1 MLKFST
7 IVGNGLIIGLFA
19 GNVAMK
25 NNSSLQVLWNQHNDD
40 RQKCLQIMQSI
51 KQGNKEVV
59 KKDIIA
65 FWNTNL
71 KKHVD
76 AEESVLIPFLSKN
89 QFNVEFVNVLRREH
103 DTIRTLAQRIPMHDD
118 GIYLYKAFLTLV
130 DQHTNF
136 EELVVFKKMQE
147 DFSAQELAQLDASMR
162 QAS

>member
-1 MLKFST
+1 
-7 IVGNGLIIGLFA
+7 
-19 GNVAMK
+19 MK
-25 NNSSLQVLWNQHNDD
+25 NNGTLQVLSHQHNDD
-40 RQKCLQIMQSI
+40 RQKCQQILNEI
-51 KQGNKEVV
+51 KKHGNKEAVR
-59 KKDIIA
+59 KDILT

-89 QFNVEFVNVLRREH
+89 QFNSEFVNVLRREH

-147 DFSAQELAQLDASMR
+147 DFSAQELAQLDARMR